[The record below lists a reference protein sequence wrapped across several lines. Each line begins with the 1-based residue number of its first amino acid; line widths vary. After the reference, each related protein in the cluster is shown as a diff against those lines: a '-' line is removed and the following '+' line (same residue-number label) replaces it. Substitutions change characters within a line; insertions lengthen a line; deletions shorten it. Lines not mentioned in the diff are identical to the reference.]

1 MQLLEDPFCSKR
13 IPAPEQHRRPI
24 AAQLAEKEAED
35 RASRSLAAHDS
46 GSSEGD
52 GEVQRCQ
59 VSNCPH
65 PHGRC
70 HGLKTRD
77 HCVFGGAPLAAQF
90 ARRRS
95 SLLPCAPSCVQFQL
109 F

>member
-13 IPAPEQHRRPI
+13 MPAPEQHRRPI

-70 HGLKTRD
+70 HGLKTLD
-77 HCVFGGAPLAAQF
+77 HCVFGGAP
-90 ARRRS
+90 
-95 SLLPCAPSCVQFQL
+95 
-109 F
+109 